1 MATLLPEQNEQ
12 KNLTI
17 PGTDYEN
24 YEYSEVEVMNDFAKC
39 RNETTG
45 LIYDCSNEFS
55 SNEVSEGI
63 VSGTVLLA
71 LLALI
76 VLTVLAIAGWYC
88 YDKHRQFTVGVHE
101 EEQL

>member
-1 MATLLPEQNEQ
+1 MATLLPEQQ

-17 PGTDYEN
+17 PSTDYA